1 MFRGGEPGIV
11 SERKLFICLRSS
23 QSPGGINLGKAR
35 VGTDT
40 MAVLEELKSPLG
52 IKARHSCMQSTSES
66 GWVIEGGKLTI
77 QMEKF

>member
-1 MFRGGEPGIV
+1 
-11 SERKLFICLRSS
+11 
-23 QSPGGINLGKAR
+23 
-35 VGTDT
+35 

-52 IKARHSCMQSTSES
+52 IEALYSYMQSTSES